1 MKRNKPRESLWR
13 TLLAPPDPSCP
24 FVFLP
29 VSPPKDL
36 IVTEVTEET
45 VNLAWDNEMRVTEYL
60 VMYTPTHEDGLE
72 MQFHVP
78 GDQTSTTIREL
89 EPGVEYFI
97 RVFAI
102 LENKKSIPV
111 SARVAT
117 CECAEPTPTPA
128 ASTALGLPSAWP
140 TPMGH
145 CCTFAPYALLSF
157 HRCTEFFLKKPL
169 I

>member
-1 MKRNKPRESLWR
+1 M
-13 TLLAPPDPSCP
+13 
-24 FVFLP
+24 
-29 VSPPKDL
+29 SPPKEL

-60 VMYTPTHEDGLE
+60 VIYTPTHEDGLE
-72 MQFHVP
+72 MQFRVP

-117 CECAEPTPTPA
+117 CECAASAALHLPRAGPTTM
-128 ASTALGLPSAWP
+128 SYR
-140 TPMGH
+140 
-145 CCTFAPYALLSF
+145 CICAPYLLAVLAEP
-157 HRCTEFFLKKPL
+157 HQLRH
-169 I
+169 

>member
-1 MKRNKPRESLWR
+1 M
-13 TLLAPPDPSCP
+13 
-24 FVFLP
+24 
-29 VSPPKDL
+29 SPPKDL

-60 VMYTPTHEDGLE
+60 IVYTPTHEDGLE
-72 MQFHVP
+72 MQFRVP

-117 CECAEPTPTPA
+117 CEWAEPLWAAPRPSSCPGHNPPTPT
-128 ASTALGLPSAWP
+128 SYCLTL
-140 TPMGH
+140 
-145 CCTFAPYALLSF
+145 APIA
-157 HRCTEFFLKKPL
+157 P
-169 I
+169 

>member
-1 MKRNKPRESLWR
+1 MCTHNSQ
-13 TLLAPPDPSCP
+13 CP
-24 FVFLP
+24 FLSLP

-60 VMYTPTHEDGLE
+60 IMYTPTHADGLE
-72 MQFHVP
+72 MQFRVP

-102 LENKKSIPV
+102 LENKRSIPV

-117 CECAEPTPTPA
+117 CE
-128 ASTALGLPSAWP
+128 
-140 TPMGH
+140 
-145 CCTFAPYALLSF
+145 
-157 HRCTEFFLKKPL
+157 
-169 I
+169 

>member
-1 MKRNKPRESLWR
+1 M
-13 TLLAPPDPSCP
+13 
-24 FVFLP
+24 P

-60 VMYTPTHEDGLE
+60 IMYTPTQADGLE
-72 MQFHVP
+72 MQFRVP
-78 GDQTSTTIREL
+78 GDQTSTTIQEL

-102 LENKKSIPV
+102 LENKRSVPV

-117 CECAEPTPTPA
+117 CESVVLLGDASPVPLRYRPFKSPLHLHPTV
-128 ASTALGLPSAWP
+128 L
-140 TPMGH
+140 
-145 CCTFAPYALLSF
+145 
-157 HRCTEFFLKKPL
+157 
-169 I
+169 